1 MNPGKKNSNL
11 LKNTGIHFLEFALGF
26 LSLAKCHYQPSH
38 DMKVNSLPFFAL
50 IALDSWADQDYTMSE
65 LADKLSI
72 TKQQLSHMIKVL
84 EERGLVERIHDTAN
98 RRRVYIRI
106 CDSGREMMNQMKQ
119 EMLSSTLFGLRAY
132 TPEELASMDEC
143 LCRLM
148 ELMKKFNCETDEPET
163 LRAYTYAVRQ
173 YFTYYR
179 DITYPNLKLY
189 KIFLLEHYKP
199 QTINQRI

>member
-1 MNPGKKNSNL
+1 MKPTKKNFENPDIDASVAESSASKETPASQAFFETSFL

-26 LSLAKCHYQPSH
+26 LSLAKCHYQPSQ

-72 TKQQLSHMIKVL
+72 TKQQLSHMIKIL

-106 CDSGREMMNQMKQ
+106 CDSGRKLMNQIKQ
-119 EMLSSTLFGLRAY
+119 EMLDSTLVGLRAY
-132 TPEELASMDEC
+132 TQEELDSMDEC

-148 ELMKKFNCETDEPET
+148 KLMEKFNCEPEKSP
-163 LRAYTYAVRQ
+163 V
-173 YFTYYR
+173 
-179 DITYPNLKLY
+179 
-189 KIFLLEHYKP
+189 
-199 QTINQRI
+199 

>member
-1 MNPGKKNSNL
+1 MNPGKKNSDL

-26 LSLAKCHYQPSH
+26 LSLAKCHYQPSQ

-106 CDSGREMMNQMKQ
+106 CDSGREMM
-119 EMLSSTLFGLRAY
+119 TR
-132 TPEELASMDEC
+132 
-143 LCRLM
+143 
-148 ELMKKFNCETDEPET
+148 
-163 LRAYTYAVRQ
+163 
-173 YFTYYR
+173 
-179 DITYPNLKLY
+179 
-189 KIFLLEHYKP
+189 
-199 QTINQRI
+199 

>member
-38 DMKVNSLPFFAL
+38 DMKVNSLPFFA
-50 IALDSWADQDYTMSE
+50 
-65 LADKLSI
+65 
-72 TKQQLSHMIKVL
+72 MIKVL

-148 ELMKKFNCETDEPET
+148 ELMKKFNCETDEP
-163 LRAYTYAVRQ
+163 AKNVSV
-173 YFTYYR
+173 
-179 DITYPNLKLY
+179 
-189 KIFLLEHYKP
+189 
-199 QTINQRI
+199 

>member
-1 MNPGKKNSNL
+1 
-11 LKNTGIHFLEFALGF
+11 
-26 LSLAKCHYQPSH
+26 
-38 DMKVNSLPFFAL
+38 
-50 IALDSWADQDYTMSE
+50 MSE

-148 ELMKKFNCETDEPET
+148 ELMKTFNCETDEPVKN
-163 LRAYTYAVRQ
+163 ASV
-173 YFTYYR
+173 
-179 DITYPNLKLY
+179 
-189 KIFLLEHYKP
+189 
-199 QTINQRI
+199 

>member
-1 MNPGKKNSNL
+1 MNPGKKNSDL

-26 LSLAKCHYQPSH
+26 LSLAKCHYQPSQ

-148 ELMKKFNCETDEPET
+148 ELMEKFNCETDES
-163 LRAYTYAVRQ
+163 VK
-173 YFTYYR
+173 
-179 DITYPNLKLY
+179 NVSV
-189 KIFLLEHYKP
+189 
-199 QTINQRI
+199 

>member
-1 MNPGKKNSNL
+1 MNPSKKNSNL

-26 LSLAKCHYQPSH
+26 LS
-38 DMKVNSLPFFAL
+38 
-50 IALDSWADQDYTMSE
+50 
-65 LADKLSI
+65 KLSI

-148 ELMKKFNCETDEPET
+148 ELMKKFNYETDES
-163 LRAYTYAVRQ
+163 AKNVSV
-173 YFTYYR
+173 
-179 DITYPNLKLY
+179 
-189 KIFLLEHYKP
+189 
-199 QTINQRI
+199 

>member
-119 EMLSSTLFGLRAY
+119 EMLSST
-132 TPEELASMDEC
+132 PEELASMDEC

-148 ELMKKFNCETDEPET
+148 ELMKKFNCETDEP
-163 LRAYTYAVRQ
+163 VK
-173 YFTYYR
+173 
-179 DITYPNLKLY
+179 NVSV
-189 KIFLLEHYKP
+189 
-199 QTINQRI
+199 

>member
-38 DMKVNSLPFFAL
+38 DMKVNSLPF
-50 IALDSWADQDYTMSE
+50 
-65 LADKLSI
+65 LSI

-148 ELMKKFNCETDEPET
+148 ELMKKFNCETDEP
-163 LRAYTYAVRQ
+163 VK
-173 YFTYYR
+173 
-179 DITYPNLKLY
+179 NVSV
-189 KIFLLEHYKP
+189 
-199 QTINQRI
+199 

>member
-1 MNPGKKNSNL
+1 MDRILLLWYLNLEVLLWIQAKKFKSFKKHRYPLPGVC
-11 LKNTGIHFLEFALGF
+11 TR
-26 LSLAKCHYQPSH
+26 LSLPGEMPLPAKPWYESQLASIFCPDRARQLGRSRL
-38 DMKVNSLPFFAL
+38 LPCL
-50 IALDSWADQDYTMSE
+50 SWRQSWV
-65 LADKLSI
+65 SQ
-72 TKQQLSHMIKVL
+72 KQQLSPYDQGFF

-148 ELMKKFNCETDEPET
+148 ELMKKFNCETDEP
-163 LRAYTYAVRQ
+163 VK
-173 YFTYYR
+173 
-179 DITYPNLKLY
+179 NVSVW
-189 KIFLLEHYKP
+189 
-199 QTINQRI
+199 

>member
-1 MNPGKKNSNL
+1 
-11 LKNTGIHFLEFALGF
+11 
-26 LSLAKCHYQPSH
+26 
-38 DMKVNSLPFFAL
+38 MKVNSLPFFAL

-148 ELMKKFNCETDEPET
+148 DLMKKFNCETDEPAKKCIHMIKTPET
-163 LRAYTYAVRQ
+163 LFSPLSFKSCIIDFCNVQQHSGLISLPFHPFIRSGVFHTSAEFSFCANGRFSMIQKEGSY
-173 YFTYYR
+173 
-179 DITYPNLKLY
+179 ILCHK
-189 KIFLLEHYKP
+189 
-199 QTINQRI
+199 

>member
-84 EERGLVERIHDTAN
+84 EERGLVERTHDTAN

-148 ELMKKFNCETDEPET
+148 VLMKKFNCETDEP
-163 LRAYTYAVRQ
+163 AKNVSV
-173 YFTYYR
+173 
-179 DITYPNLKLY
+179 
-189 KIFLLEHYKP
+189 
-199 QTINQRI
+199 

>member
-72 TKQQLSHMIKVL
+72 TKQQLSQ
-84 EERGLVERIHDTAN
+84 RIHDTAN

-148 ELMKKFNCETDEPET
+148 ELMKKFNCETDEP
-163 LRAYTYAVRQ
+163 VK
-173 YFTYYR
+173 
-179 DITYPNLKLY
+179 NVSV
-189 KIFLLEHYKP
+189 
-199 QTINQRI
+199 

>member
-1 MNPGKKNSNL
+1 MNPGKKNSDL

-26 LSLAKCHYQPSH
+26 LSLAKCHYQPSQ

-148 ELMKKFNCETDEPET
+148 E
-163 LRAYTYAVRQ
+163 
-173 YFTYYR
+173 
-179 DITYPNLKLY
+179 
-189 KIFLLEHYKP
+189 
-199 QTINQRI
+199 